1 MAISTQKAK
10 TLCTASEFQLVQ
22 ASAPSALKGRTPAQ
36 IKSKLDRAR
45 KLRNKFRDL
54 AKKQAG
60 EARGKRAPTGRTAAK
75 GNDRTVE
82 KAELFQEV
90 LDRLEQALAAA
101 SKTAKPGATK
111 KKTAASSAKK
121 AAAKKSS
128 TKKAPAKA
136 AGEKKT
142 VSTAKSAKKPATKA
156 GSGGS
161 ASKPATAEVKPA
173 APVAVPLGAA
183 PIRIGAGSLGAS
195 SSSSFGSLFGSS
207 MAGQQSR
214 ETRRKE
220 KSQNTKLAR
229 EQSRFAH
236 TSQEKIQGH
245 VGAQTRRSQAK
256 RDSKGG

>member
-22 ASAPSALKGRTPAQ
+22 ASSPTALKGRTAAQ

-75 GNDRTVE
+75 GNERTVE

-90 LDRLEQALAAA
+90 LDRFEQALAAA
-101 SKTAKPGATK
+101 EKSAKPGATK
-111 KKTAASSAKK
+111 KKPAVSPSKK
-121 AAAKKSS
+121 TAAKKSS

-142 VSTAKSAKKPATKA
+142 VSTEKSAKKPATKA
-156 GSGGS
+156 GS
-161 ASKPATAEVKPA
+161 ASKPATTAAKPA
-173 APVAVPLGAA
+173 APVAVPLAAA
-183 PIRIGAGSLGAS
+183 PIRIGSGSLGAGS
-195 SSSSFGSLFGSS
+195 GSSFGSLFGSS
-207 MAGQQSR
+207 IAGQQSR

-220 KSQNTKLAR
+220 KSQSTKLAR